1 MFLLYYVIAQATT
14 APVNMMDYIERG
26 GIIGLLTI
34 IVVGALREW
43 WVPGATHRRLL
54 AESHAREQEL
64 KSMVFAGIQ
73 AAEQAVKVA
82 KTNVP

>member
-1 MFLLYYVIAQATT
+1 MLLYTYYVLAQASSGEML
-14 APVNMMDYIERG
+14 AYIERG
-26 GIIGLLTI
+26 GIIGLLII
-34 IVVGALREW
+34 IVVGAIREW

-64 KSMVFAGIQ
+64 KTMVFAGIQ

-82 KTNVP
+82 KSNVP